1 MRSRRAVQIAILL
14 VFVLVLSAGIAFN
27 VWTSRA
33 LTRGFRYL
41 TQDAG
46 IWAPSQQEREVLRLR
61 ELVGQI
67 ALGASVSEQDYTL
80 QRDLMISRV
89 NITRDSMRDNPILL
103 EGDKALYQ
111 ELEQAL
117 TTYQA
122 IEGGLLPTPAKAR
135 QLGPPLNTLASV
147 SHQFL
152 NGRRDAENISN
163 LQTIAVIQQLQA
175 VQIGTMVLLCV
186 AGGSLFW
193 LTRRALSTDLATA
206 YMEARQRASDLE
218 TSQSQLAAA
227 NQGLE
232 QQNQAVR
239 QALAELEASTRART
253 QLESTVQHLAF
264 PIIPVLE
271 GVLVLPLVGI
281 LDCDRLAEAGM
292 RFYEAILREQASV
305 AIIDITGVPAMDS
318 DIARELLRITR
329 ATMLLGCQPMLVG
342 IAPAA
347 AEELVHL
354 GFRTDNLPTQSTLQ
368 QAVALALRMRTPQ
381 HPGRAGER
389 VNG

>member
-1 MRSRRAVQIAILL
+1 MRSRQAIQITLL
-14 VFVLVLSAGIAFN
+14 VVFILVLSAGIAFT

-33 LTRGFRYL
+33 LSSGFRFL
-41 TQDAG
+41 TQDVG
-46 IWAPSQQEREVLRLR
+46 IWAPAQQEREILRLHG
-61 ELVGQI
+61 LVGQL
-67 ALGASVSEQDYTL
+67 ALGASVSEQEYTL
-80 QRDLMISRV
+80 QRDLMLSRI
-89 NITRDSMRDNPILL
+89 NITRDSLRNNPTLF
-103 EGDKALYQ
+103 EDDKALYQ

-117 TTYQA
+117 TAYQA
-122 IEGGLLPTPAKAR
+122 IEGGHLPTPATAR
-135 QLGPPLNTLASV
+135 QLGLPLDTMVSA

-152 NGRRDAENISN
+152 NRRRDAENSSN
-163 LQTIAVIQQLQA
+163 LQTIAVIQRLQA

-193 LTRRALSTDLATA
+193 LTRRTLSTDLAAA
-206 YMEARQRASDLE
+206 YTEARRRASDLE
-218 TSQSQLAAA
+218 ASQIQLAAA

-239 QALAELEASTRART
+239 QALAELEASTQART

-264 PIIPVLE
+264 PIIPVIE
-271 GVLVLPLVGI
+271 GVLVLPLIGT
-281 LDCDRLAEAGM
+281 LDYDRLAEAGI
-292 RFYEAILREQASV
+292 RFYEAILREHASV

-318 DIARELLRITR
+318 NIARELLRITR
-329 ATMLLGCQPMLVG
+329 AATLLGCQPMLVG

-368 QAVALALRMRTPQ
+368 QAVALALRMRSPQ
-381 HPGRAGER
+381 HLAR
-389 VNG
+389 